1 MAVPFRKTSKSVK
14 RKRRTHFKLNAP
26 SMVVCPNCGELTLAH
41 QVCKK
46 CGYYKGVLVREPKPV
61 KEGNDEKKK

>member
-1 MAVPFRKTSKSVK
+1 MAIPFRRTSKLAK

-26 SMVVCPNCGELTLAH
+26 TMVVCPNCGELTLSH

-46 CGYYKGVLVREPKPV
+46 CGFYKGKLVVEPKPE
-61 KEGNDEKKK
+61 KTDKKDEK